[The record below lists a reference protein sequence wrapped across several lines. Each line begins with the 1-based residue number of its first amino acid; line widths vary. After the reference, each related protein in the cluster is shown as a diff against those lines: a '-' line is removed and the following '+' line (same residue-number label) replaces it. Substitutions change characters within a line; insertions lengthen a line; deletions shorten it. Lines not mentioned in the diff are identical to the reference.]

1 MHPSW
6 QLFLQP
12 HIQSGVTGKTK
23 IMHYTAT
30 IIRQKEEPKIGSQT
44 IGTLNMFS
52 VVLPQPYF
60 NKQNK
65 FPCVGLQQNL
75 SFKYILCNISKHRM
89 KSKMLA
95 FTVTLVK
102 KYVRKTWLKPLQ
114 ELFSAHQLN
123 SSIPILEPKSFWKC
137 KIGQYEY
144 TWCHKWVVLFSFS
157 GGMEGGARGCMEY
170 NFLYQILFL
179 CQVSCNMSQ
188 FSFSFNTRWK
198 YSRDTFLEAKP

>member
-1 MHPSW
+1 MHPSF

-23 IMHYTAT
+23 IIHYTAT
-30 IIRQKEEPKIGSQT
+30 IIKQKEEPKIGSQT
-44 IGTLNMFS
+44 TGILNMFS

-95 FTVTLVK
+95 FTFTLVK

-137 KIGQYEY
+137 KIGQYED
-144 TWCHKWVVLFSFS
+144 TWCHKWVLLFSFS
-157 GGMEGGARGCMEY
+157 GGMEGVRGGAWNITFCAKFY
-170 NFLYQILFL
+170 LFL
-179 CQVSCNMSQ
+179 CQV
-188 FSFSFNTRWK
+188 
-198 YSRDTFLEAKP
+198 